1 MMNDK
6 TQAMNPG
13 GFDPNKTMVGGG
25 PSMRT
30 QAMPAGALGG
40 NPMNR
45 TMAVPPPDLGLQFSI
60 TPSREATMANGPARE
75 QFLLEITAP
84 QEPGLTGMVTNGT
97 RTPVNLCL
105 VVDRSGSMEGA
116 PLEYA
121 KEACRLVVDLLSPDD
136 ILSIVVFD
144 EVVEVLM
151 PPQRVTNREAIK
163 GGIAQLQPGYTT
175 NLSDG
180 LTLGAQQIAMAADPG
195 RAQRLI
201 VLTDGDPTAGIKDY
215 QSLVALAGDI
225 KARGITCT
233 FLGFGPDYNEEILAG
248 MAKRAGGNYHY
259 ISAPQQIPTLFRD
272 ELSKL
277 MSTQMTGAKFALK
290 VARWVDLRGVT
301 GATIASGQREIE
313 IDLADLERGSTLQI
327 LIDLE
332 YGNHPLGHYRVAAG
346 RLIYN
351 QPLTGQTETKE
362 VDFIM
367 EFTAEAAKFSAPVHP
382 KVAAAHQ
389 VATVSRAVEKTM
401 LGLKTQAITMAAAL
415 QDLQKTQMLL
425 VSQGRTQDAQEVTIA
440 MQAIQ
445 RGDKGGAEKTLMGTV
460 VHMDQGKTT
469 N

>member
-1 MMNDK
+1 MDNK
-6 TQAMNPG
+6 TQAMG
-13 GFDPNKTMVGGG
+13 GFDPNKTMVGGA
-25 PSMRT
+25 PSMKT
-30 QAMPAGALGG
+30 QAMPAGSLAGG
-40 NPMNR
+40 LNR
-45 TMAVPPPDLGLQFSI
+45 TMAVPPPQLGLQFTI

-163 GGIAQLQPGYTT
+163 AGISQLQPGYTT

-180 LTLGAQQIAMAADPG
+180 LTLGAQQIAAVADPG
-195 RAQRLI
+195 RAQRLV

-215 QSLVALAGDI
+215 QSLVSLAGDI
-225 KARGITCT
+225 RARGVSIT

-248 MAKRAGGNYHY
+248 MAKRAGGSYHY
-259 ISAPQQIPTLFRD
+259 ISQPQQIPVLFRD
-272 ELSKL
+272 ELAKL
-277 MSTQMTGAKFALK
+277 MSTQMTGAKFSLK
-290 VARWVDLRGVT
+290 VARWTDLRGVT
-301 GATIASGQREIE
+301 GVSLASGQREIE
-313 IDLADLERGSTLQI
+313 VELSDLERGSTLQI
-327 LIDLE
+327 LVDLE
-332 YGNHPLGHYRVAAG
+332 FTNHPLGHYRVAAG
-346 RLIYN
+346 RLSYSE
-351 QPLTGQTETKE
+351 PLTGQTETKD

-367 EFTAEAAKFSAPVHP
+367 EFTAEAARYGAPVNP
-382 KVAAAHQ
+382 KVSAAHQ

-415 QDLQKTQMLL
+415 QDLQKTQALL
-425 VSQGRTQDAQEVTIA
+425 VSQGRTKDAQEVTLA

-445 RGDKGGAEKTLMGTV
+445 RGDKGGAEKTLMGAV
-460 VHMDQGKTT
+460 VNLDQGKKPGS
-469 N
+469 